1 MSQPQPAAQ
10 PQPATGLRI
19 SFADAR
25 RRWAVQPR
33 ELLRDRALWV
43 CFAVVALSLLSAYVM
58 VLREAVRHGEVV
70 RAGFAQQALGSRA
83 AAVPAAAR
91 GTPLAS
97 EDTWLAA
104 APTAR

>member
-43 CFAVVALSLLSAYVM
+43 CFAVVALSLLSAYVV
-58 VLREAVRHGEVV
+58 VLRDAVRNGEVV
-70 RAGFAQQALGSRA
+70 RAGFGQQGMGSRA
-83 AAVPAAAR
+83 PALPATAR
-91 GTPLAS
+91 GASPAS
-97 EDTWLAA
+97 EDTWLAV